1 MSFNRKEQR
10 NRRHM
15 RLRQR
20 VKGTAARPRMA
31 ICISNK
37 HMYVQFIDDVAM
49 RTLAATSTLKEAKPC
64 NLETAKRV
72 GEQAANVAKEKGIS
86 IVVVVGD
93 REGRVGFGF
102 GKANEV
108 SDAIRKGGDA
118 AKKEMMRVKLAGKT
132 IPHEVTGM
140 CDGGRVLLKPAP
152 DGTGLIVGGGMRP
165 VLEAAGVRDAI
176 GKSLGSK
183 NRLNVVKATV
193 DALNN
198 LRSAEEIAAARA

>member
-20 VKGTAARPRMA
+20 VKGTSARPRMA

-86 IVVVVGD
+86 IVVVD
-93 REGRVGFGF
+93 RGGFKFHGRV
-102 GKANEV
+102 KQ
-108 SDAIRKGGDA
+108 
-118 AKKEMMRVKLAGKT
+118 
-132 IPHEVTGM
+132 
-140 CDGGRVLLKPAP
+140 
-152 DGTGLIVGGGMRP
+152 IV
-165 VLEAAGVRDAI
+165 EAATAAGLKISERAVE
-176 GKSLGSK
+176 
-183 NRLNVVKATV
+183 T
-193 DALNN
+193 
-198 LRSAEEIAAARA
+198 AEEAK